1 MKINE
6 ITNYLESLAPIYLQE
21 DYDNSGL
28 ITGNKYWKVS
38 NILVCLDCTEKVV
51 EEAIAKSCNLIVTH
65 HPIVFSGLKSI
76 VGKNYVE
83 QTIIKAIK
91 NDIAIYAIHTNLDN
105 IKDGVNAVIAKKI
118 GLEKTKILRPKK
130 DFIKKLSFYC
140 PVSEANRIKN
150 LLWEAGAGNIGN
162 YSHCSFSTIGQGTFL
177 GNDFSKPSL
186 GEKNVLHTEKEEK
199 IEIIFPSYLE
209 NKILNTLY
217 SVHPYEEVAYEIYL
231 LDNVNQDIGSGLY
244 GKLKKPM
251 KSNDF
256 LRYLKKIMQTKCIRH
271 TNLNK
276 EYIETVSVCGGSGSF
291 LLDDAK
297 RVKAD
302 IFITSDFKYHEF
314 FNADNNIIIADIGHY
329 ESEQFTK
336 ELLNELLKKKF
347 TKFATHLSSINTNP
361 INYI

>member
-6 ITNYLESLAPIYLQE
+6 ITKYLESLAPLNLQE
-21 DYDNSGL
+21 DYDNSGF
-28 ITGNKYWKVS
+28 ITGNKFWNVS
-38 NILVCLDCTEKVV
+38 NVLVCLDCTEDVV
-51 EEAIAKSCNLIVTH
+51 DEAIAKSCNLIVAH

-83 QTIIKAIK
+83 RTIIKAIK

-118 GLEKTKILRPKK
+118 GLENTKILRPKK

-140 PVSEANRIKN
+140 PISDAQRIKD

-162 YSHCSFSTIGQGTFL
+162 YSHCSFSTIGQGTFM
-177 GNDFSKPSL
+177 GNDDSKPTL
-186 GEKNVLHTEKEEK
+186 GQKNVLHTEKEEK
-199 IEIIFPSYLE
+199 IEMILPSYLQ
-209 NKILNTLY
+209 NRILDTLF
-217 SVHPYEEVAYEIYL
+217 SEHPYEEVAYEIHL

-244 GKLKKPM
+244 GKLKTPM
-251 KSNDF
+251 KTKDF
-256 LRYLKKIMQTKCIRH
+256 LKHLKKLMQTDCIRYTDLH
-271 TNLNK
+271 K
-276 EYIETVSVCGGSGSF
+276 EQIETVAVCGGSGSF

-297 RVKAD
+297 KVKAD
-302 IFITSDFKYHEF
+302 IFITGDFKYHEF
-314 FNADNNIIIADIGHY
+314 FDAENDIIIADIGHY

-336 ELLNELLKKKF
+336 ELLCEILKEKF

-361 INYI
+361 INYM